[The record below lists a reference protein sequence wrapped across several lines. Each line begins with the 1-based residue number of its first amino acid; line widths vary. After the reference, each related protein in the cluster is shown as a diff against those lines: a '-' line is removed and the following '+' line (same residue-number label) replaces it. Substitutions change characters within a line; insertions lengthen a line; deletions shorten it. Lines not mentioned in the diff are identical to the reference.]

1 MGSPVGK
8 WVGNGW
14 DIMLGSTYLASAWCT
29 GRKTMLVFL
38 FGGGVSMNNEAFR
51 PLAHEIIAISE
62 ADQAMHKSE
71 EWDAAVDV
79 KHTLCMKQ
87 IIAEAVSPLLN

>member
-1 MGSPVGK
+1 
-8 WVGNGW
+8 
-14 DIMLGSTYLASAWCT
+14 
-29 GRKTMLVFL
+29 
-38 FGGGVSMNNEAFR
+38 MNNEAFR

-79 KHTLCMKQ
+79 KHTLRMKQ